1 MAFPAKDLGE
11 RLKAWELYL
20 EASNGGKYRS
30 LRNIAS
36 EIGVSSVTI
45 ARWKEVDG
53 WDEKLKKILVQTAG
67 TAESTSQAIKR
78 RVRRGLLDGL
88 DELHN
93 MAKDTKLTPKDRI
106 DAIKAI
112 SAIAL
117 KIEAVTS
124 GAFGKDASNTQ
135 TVPDFSDD
143 LEGTQWQ
150 PTTEKPSP
158 PEESVEPPSESG
170 EPEVSLTPP
179 TPPSQSPS
187 LPNSEVD
194 LALDPEEFLRRD
206 EGGEQ

>member
-1 MAFPAKDLGE
+1 MAFEPRSEGD

-20 EASNGGKYRS
+20 EASNGGKFRS

-45 ARWKEVDG
+45 ARWKEVDK

-88 DELHN
+88 DELQA
-93 MAKDTKLTPKDRI
+93 MATDTTLAPKDRI

-117 KIEAVTS
+117 KIDAVTS
-124 GAFGKDASNTQ
+124 GAFGKEGGTTN
-135 TVPDFSDD
+135 VPDFSDD
-143 LEGTQWQ
+143 LEGGTWQ
-150 PTTEKPSP
+150 PTTDRPSPIDEKPSVSGDSESDP
-158 PEESVEPPSESG
+158 IPEPGPSPTPESLSSRSPEADSASPQEES
-170 EPEVSLTPP
+170 T
-179 TPPSQSPS
+179 
-187 LPNSEVD
+187 
-194 LALDPEEFLRRD
+194 LA
-206 EGGEQ
+206 Q